1 MTDDENSRDNHE
13 QLRICEAL
21 LFASDRP
28 LSSIA
33 IAEQLTEGSDVEAI
47 LLNLQK
53 KYQNCGV
60 NLVQVAGKWMFQ
72 TAADL
77 AFLLRKEEE
86 KERKLSRAAVETLSI
101 IAYHQP
107 VTRAEIEDIR
117 GVGLSKGTL
126 DVLME
131 ATWIKPLGRRRTL
144 GRPMT
149 YGTTED
155 FLVHFGLNSVKDL
168 PGLAELKAA
177 GFLDNVNTSRLNFL
191 SDIEPDEE
199 QPDLPM
205 DDDESSSEEQ
215 VIS

>member
-1 MTDDENSRDNHE
+1 MENHE

-21 LFASDRP
+21 LFASDRA

-33 IAEQLTEGSDVEAI
+33 LAEQLPEGTDAEVI
-47 LLNLQK
+47 LKELQK
-53 KYQNCGV
+53 KYEGAGV
-60 NLVQVAGKWMFQ
+60 NLVEVAGKWMFQ
-72 TAADL
+72 TANDL

-86 KERKLSRAAVETLSI
+86 KERKLSRAAIETLAI

-107 VTRAEIEDIR
+107 VTRAEIEEIR
-117 GVGLSKGTL
+117 GVGVSKGTL

-131 ATWIKPLGRRRTL
+131 ALWVRPLGRRRTP

-177 GFLDNVNTSRLNFL
+177 GFLENVNTSRLNLL
-191 SDIEPDEE
+191 SDPEPEEE

>member
-1 MTDDENSRDNHE
+1 MDNQE

-33 IAEQLTEGSDVEAI
+33 LAEQLPEGSDVEAI
-47 LLNLQK
+47 LLELQK
-53 KYQNCGV
+53 KYQDSGV
-60 NLVQVAGKWMFQ
+60 NLVEVAGKWMFQ
-72 TAADL
+72 TASDL
-77 AFLLRKEEE
+77 AFLLRKEQE
-86 KERKLSRAAVETLSI
+86 KERKLSRAAVEKLAI

-117 GVGLSKGTL
+117 GVGVSKGTL

-131 ATWIKPLGRRRTL
+131 AVWVRPVGRRRTP

-155 FLVHFGLNSVKDL
+155 FLVQFGLNSVKDL

-177 GFLDNVNTSRLNFL
+177 GFLDNVNTARLNLL
-191 SDIEPDEE
+191 SDEEPKEE

>member
-1 MTDDENSRDNHE
+1 MNELE
-13 QLRICEAL
+13 QMRICEAL

-33 IAEQLTEGSDVEAI
+33 LAEQLPEGSDVGAI
-47 LLNLQK
+47 LIELQS
-53 KYQNCGV
+53 KYETSGV
-60 NLVQVAGKWMFQ
+60 NLVEVAGKWMFQ
-72 TAADL
+72 TADDL
-77 AFLLRKEEE
+77 SFLLRKEVQ
-86 KERKLSRAAVETLSI
+86 KERKLSRAAVETLAI

-107 VTRAEIEDIR
+107 VTRAEIEEIR
-117 GVGLSKGTL
+117 GVGVSKGTL

-131 ATWIKPLGRRRTL
+131 ATWVRPVGRRRTP

-149 YGTTED
+149 YGTSED

-168 PGLAELKAA
+168 PGLSELKAA
-177 GFLDNVNTSRLNFL
+177 GFLDNVNTARLNLL
-191 SDIEPDEE
+191 SDDKPEEE

-205 DDDESSSEEQ
+205 DDDESSSAEQ

>member
-1 MTDDENSRDNHE
+1 MDNHE

-33 IAEQLTEGSDVEAI
+33 LAEQLSEGSDVDAI
-47 LLNLQK
+47 LKELQE
-53 KYQNCGV
+53 KYEDAGV
-60 NLVQVAGKWMFQ
+60 HLVEVAGKWMFQ
-72 TAADL
+72 TASDL

-86 KERKLSRAAVETLSI
+86 KERKLSRAAVETLAI

-107 VTRAEIEDIR
+107 VTRAEIEEIR
-117 GVGLSKGTL
+117 GVGVSKGTL

-131 ATWIKPLGRRRTL
+131 AIWVRPLGRRRTP

-155 FLVHFGLNSVKDL
+155 FLVQFGLNSVKDL

-177 GFLDNVNTSRLNFL
+177 GFLDNVNTSRLNLL
-191 SDIEPDEE
+191 SDEEPIEE

>member
-1 MTDDENSRDNHE
+1 MDKLE
-13 QLRICEAL
+13 QMRICEAL

-33 IAEQLTEGSDVEAI
+33 LAEQLPEGSDPEAI
-47 LLNLQK
+47 LNELRQ
-53 KYQNCGV
+53 KYQDGGV
-60 NLVQVAGKWMFQ
+60 NLVEVAGKWMFQ
-72 TAADL
+72 TASDL

-86 KERKLSRAAVETLSI
+86 KERKLSRAAVETLAI

-107 VTRAEIEDIR
+107 VTRAEIEEIR
-117 GVGLSKGTL
+117 GVGVSKGTL

-131 ATWIKPLGRRRTL
+131 AIWVRPLGRRRTP

-155 FLVHFGLNSVKDL
+155 FLVQFGLNSVKDL

-177 GFLDNVNTSRLNFL
+177 GFLENVNTSRLNL
-191 SDIEPDEE
+191 LDDEGPDEE

>member
-1 MTDDENSRDNHE
+1 MDNHE
-13 QLRICEAL
+13 QMRICEAL

-33 IAEQLTEGSDVEAI
+33 LAEQLCEGCDAEAI
-47 LLNLQK
+47 LEELQK
-53 KYQNCGV
+53 KYQDSGV
-60 NLVQVAGKWMFQ
+60 NLVEVAGKWMFQ
-72 TAADL
+72 TANDL

-86 KERKLSRAAVETLSI
+86 KERKLSRAAVETLAI

-107 VTRAEIEDIR
+107 VTRAEIEEIR
-117 GVGLSKGTL
+117 GVGVSKGTL

-131 ATWIKPLGRRRTL
+131 AVWVRPLGRRRTP

-168 PGLAELKAA
+168 PGLSELKAA
-177 GFLDNVNTSRLNFL
+177 GFLDNVNTSRLNLL
-191 SDIEPDEE
+191 SDDEPDEE

>member
-1 MTDDENSRDNHE
+1 MDNLE
-13 QLRICEAL
+13 QMRICEAL

-33 IAEQLTEGSDVEAI
+33 IAEQLPEGADVEAI
-47 LLNLQK
+47 LSSLQN
-53 KYQNCGV
+53 KYTDAGV
-60 NLVQVAGKWMFQ
+60 NLVEVAGKWLFQ
-72 TAADL
+72 TASDL

-86 KERKLSRAAVETLSI
+86 KERKLSRAAVETLAI

-107 VTRAEIEDIR
+107 VTRAEIEEIR
-117 GVGLSKGTL
+117 GVGVSKGTL

-131 ATWIKPLGRRRTL
+131 ALWVRPFGRRRTP

-149 YGTTED
+149 YGTSED

-177 GFLDNVNTSRLNFL
+177 GFLENVNTSRLNL
-191 SDIEPDEE
+191 MSDVKPEEE

-205 DDDESSSEEQ
+205 DDDESSSEGQ

>member
-1 MTDDENSRDNHE
+1 M
-13 QLRICEAL
+13 RICEAL

-33 IAEQLTEGSDVEAI
+33 LAEQLPEGTDAEVI
-47 LLNLQK
+47 LLELQK
-53 KYQNCGV
+53 KYENSGV
-60 NLVQVAGKWMFQ
+60 NLVTVAGKWMFQ
-72 TAADL
+72 TASDL
-77 AFLLRKEEE
+77 SFLLRKEEE
-86 KERKLSRAAVETLSI
+86 KERKLSRAAVETLAI

-117 GVGLSKGTL
+117 GVGLSKGTI

-131 ATWIKPLGRRRTL
+131 ANWVRPMGRRRTP

-168 PGLAELKAA
+168 PGIAELKAA
-177 GFLDNVNTSRLNFL
+177 GFLDNVNTSRLNL
-191 SDIEPDEE
+191 LDEVKPREE

-205 DDDESSSEEQ
+205 DDDESSSEGQ

>member
-1 MTDDENSRDNHE
+1 MDKHE
-13 QLRICEAL
+13 QMRVCEAL

-33 IAEQLTEGSDVEAI
+33 LAEQLPEGCDAEAI
-47 LLNLQK
+47 LEELQK
-53 KYQNCGV
+53 KYEDSGV
-60 NLVQVAGKWMFQ
+60 NLVEVAGKWMFQ
-72 TAADL
+72 TASDL
-77 AFLLRKEEE
+77 SFLLRKEEE
-86 KERKLSRAAVETLSI
+86 KERKLSRAAVETLAI

-107 VTRAEIEDIR
+107 ITRAEIEEIR
-117 GVGLSKGTL
+117 GVSVSKGTL

-131 ATWIKPLGRRRTL
+131 AVWVRPLGRRRTP

-155 FLVHFGLNSVKDL
+155 FLVQFGLNSVKDL

-177 GFLDNVNTSRLNFL
+177 GFLENVNTSRLNLL
-191 SDIEPDEE
+191 SDDEPDEE

>member
-1 MTDDENSRDNHE
+1 MNHHE
-13 QLRICEAL
+13 QMRICEAL

-33 IAEQLTEGSDVEAI
+33 LAEQLPEGSDAHAI
-47 LLNLQK
+47 LEDLQK
-53 KYQNCGV
+53 KYKDSGV
-60 NLVQVAGKWMFQ
+60 NLVEVAGKWMFQ
-72 TAADL
+72 TASDL

-86 KERKLSRAAVETLSI
+86 KERKLSRAAVETLAI

-107 VTRAEIEDIR
+107 VTRAEIEEIR
-117 GVGLSKGTL
+117 GVSVSKGTI

-131 ATWIKPLGRRRTL
+131 AVWVKPVGRRRTP

-155 FLVHFGLNSVKDL
+155 FLVQFGLNSVKDL
-168 PGLAELKAA
+168 PGISELKAA
-177 GFLDNVNTSRLNFL
+177 GFLDNVNTSRLNLL
-191 SDIEPDEE
+191 SDEKPDEE

>member
-1 MTDDENSRDNHE
+1 VDDI
-13 QLRICEAL
+13 LKAL
-21 LFASDRP
+21 QD
-28 LSSIA
+28 
-33 IAEQLTEGSDVEAI
+33 
-47 LLNLQK
+47 
-53 KYQNCGV
+53 KYADAGV
-60 NLVQVAGKWMFQ
+60 NLVEVAGKWMFQ
-72 TAADL
+72 TAYDL

-86 KERKLSRAAVETLSI
+86 KERKLSRAAVETLAI

-107 VTRAEIEDIR
+107 ITRAEIEEVR
-117 GVGLSKGTL
+117 GVGVSKGTL

-131 ATWIKPLGRRRTL
+131 ATWIKPLGRRRTP

-168 PGLAELKAA
+168 PGLAELKAT
-177 GFLDNVNTSRLNFL
+177 GFLENVNTSRLNLL
-191 SDIEPDEE
+191 SDDKPEEE

>member
-1 MTDDENSRDNHE
+1 METHE
-13 QLRICEAL
+13 QMRICEAL

-33 IAEQLTEGSDVEAI
+33 LAEQLPEGSDVDDI
-47 LLNLQK
+47 LKALQD
-53 KYQNCGV
+53 KYANAGV
-60 NLVQVAGKWMFQ
+60 NLVEVAGKWMFQ
-72 TAADL
+72 TAYDL

-86 KERKLSRAAVETLSI
+86 KERKLSRAAVETLAI

-107 VTRAEIEDIR
+107 ITRAEIEEVR
-117 GVGLSKGTL
+117 GVGVSKGTL

-131 ATWIKPLGRRRTL
+131 ATWIKPLGRRRTP

-168 PGLAELKAA
+168 PGLAELKAT
-177 GFLDNVNTSRLNFL
+177 GFLENVNTSRLNLL
-191 SDIEPDEE
+191 SDDKPEEE

-205 DDDESSSEEQ
+205 DDDESSSEE
-215 VIS
+215 

>member
-1 MTDDENSRDNHE
+1 MNHHE
-13 QLRICEAL
+13 QMRICEAL

-33 IAEQLTEGSDVEAI
+33 LAEQLPEGSDAQAI
-47 LLNLQK
+47 LEDLQK
-53 KYQNCGV
+53 KYKDSGV
-60 NLVQVAGKWMFQ
+60 NLVEVAGKWMFQ

-86 KERKLSRAAVETLSI
+86 KERKLSRAAVETLAI

-107 VTRAEIEDIR
+107 VTRAEIEEIR
-117 GVGLSKGTL
+117 GVGVSKGTI

-131 ATWIKPLGRRRTL
+131 AVWVKPVGRRRTP

-155 FLVHFGLNSVKDL
+155 FLVQFGLNSVKDL
-168 PGLAELKAA
+168 PGISELKAA
-177 GFLDNVNTSRLNFL
+177 GFLDNVNTSRLNLL
-191 SDIEPDEE
+191 SDEKPDEE

-205 DDDESSSEEQ
+205 DDDESSSEVQ

>member
-1 MTDDENSRDNHE
+1 
-13 QLRICEAL
+13 

-33 IAEQLTEGSDVEAI
+33 LAEQLPEGSDVDDI
-47 LLNLQK
+47 LKALQD
-53 KYQNCGV
+53 KYADAGV
-60 NLVQVAGKWMFQ
+60 NLVEVAGKWMFQ
-72 TAADL
+72 TAYDL

-86 KERKLSRAAVETLSI
+86 KERKLSRAAVETLAI

-107 VTRAEIEDIR
+107 ITRAEIEEVR
-117 GVGLSKGTL
+117 GVGVSKGTL

-131 ATWIKPLGRRRTL
+131 ATWIKPLGRRRTP

-168 PGLAELKAA
+168 PGLAELKAT
-177 GFLDNVNTSRLNFL
+177 GFLENVNTSRLNLL
-191 SDIEPDEE
+191 SDEKPEEE

>member
-1 MTDDENSRDNHE
+1 MNELE
-13 QLRICEAL
+13 QMRICEAL

-33 IAEQLTEGSDVEAI
+33 LAEQLPEGSDVGAI
-47 LLNLQK
+47 LIELQS
-53 KYQNCGV
+53 KYETSGV
-60 NLVQVAGKWMFQ
+60 NLVEVAGKWMFQ
-72 TAADL
+72 TADDL
-77 AFLLRKEEE
+77 SFLLRKEEQ
-86 KERKLSRAAVETLSI
+86 KERKLSRAAVETLAI

-107 VTRAEIEDIR
+107 VTRAEIEEIR
-117 GVGLSKGTL
+117 GVGVSKGTL

-131 ATWIKPLGRRRTL
+131 ATWVRPVGRRRTP

-149 YGTTED
+149 YGTSED

-168 PGLAELKAA
+168 PGLSELKAA
-177 GFLDNVNTSRLNFL
+177 GFLDNVNTARLNLL
-191 SDIEPDEE
+191 SDDKPEEE

-205 DDDESSSEEQ
+205 DDDESSSAEQ

>member
-1 MTDDENSRDNHE
+1 METHE
-13 QLRICEAL
+13 QMRICEAL

-33 IAEQLTEGSDVEAI
+33 LAEQLPEGSDVDDI
-47 LLNLQK
+47 LKALQD
-53 KYQNCGV
+53 KYADAGV
-60 NLVQVAGKWMFQ
+60 NLVEVAGKWMFQ
-72 TAADL
+72 TAYDL

-86 KERKLSRAAVETLSI
+86 KERKLSRAAVETLAI

-107 VTRAEIEDIR
+107 ITRAEIEEVR
-117 GVGLSKGTL
+117 GVGVSKGTL

-131 ATWIKPLGRRRTL
+131 ATWIKPLGRRRTP

-168 PGLAELKAA
+168 PGLAELKAT
-177 GFLDNVNTSRLNFL
+177 GFLENVNTSRLNLL
-191 SDIEPDEE
+191 SDDKPEEE

-205 DDDESSSEEQ
+205 DDDESSSEE
-215 VIS
+215 

>member
-1 MTDDENSRDNHE
+1 MDNHE

-33 IAEQLTEGSDVEAI
+33 LAEQLPEGSDAEAI
-47 LLNLQK
+47 LLELQK
-53 KYQNCGV
+53 KYQDGGV
-60 NLVQVAGKWMFQ
+60 NLVEVAGKWMFQ
-72 TAADL
+72 TASDL
-77 AFLLRKEEE
+77 AFLLRKEQEN
-86 KERKLSRAAVETLSI
+86 ERKLSRAAVETLSI

-107 VTRAEIEDIR
+107 VTRPEIEDIR

-131 ATWIKPLGRRRTL
+131 AVWVRPVGRRRTP

-149 YGTTED
+149 YGTTEE
-155 FLVHFGLNSVKDL
+155 FLVQFGLNSVKDL

-177 GFLDNVNTSRLNFL
+177 GFLDNVNTARLNLL
-191 SDIEPDEE
+191 SDEEPAEE